1 MTPPYTVWHPNTQ
14 MGEWDGWDRIV
25 RGEGMWLVDSEG
37 HRMMDAVASMW
48 CNVWGHSEPQLV
60 EALIQQA
67 ETLQHSPLFNLT
79 HEPAE
84 RLAGYLAG
92 ICPGMEGV
100 FYSDNGSTA
109 MEAAIK
115 MAVQYWGNQG
125 SPERNQLV
133 GLQNGY
139 HGDTIG
145 AMSVGYSPGFFGRFE
160 GMVAGYDQLAMPPA
174 GAEPELWDRY
184 LGRMAERLEEDGTLA
199 ALVMESGA
207 QVAGGAIIYP
217 DGFQSSISEICRRT
231 ETLLVA
237 DEVATGLGRLGG
249 MAEYARQSSK
259 PDIVAYGKMLTGGY
273 LPMAATLAT
282 GRVQD
287 AFLGSFG
294 EKRHLFHGHTFTGNP
309 LASAV
314 AARNLELYQERRLIE
329 RVGVTSKRMGELLGD
344 VSSIGA
350 VKEVRHSGMLAGIVL
365 DESWSPPGG
374 ASANRFIYQIG
385 RRNGVY
391 LRTLDN
397 IILVVPPLAISEED
411 LAEMIS
417 RVVATIG
424 DIQPLA
430 G

>member
-1 MTPPYTVWHPNTQ
+1 MTSSHTVWHPNTQ
-14 MGEWDGWDRIV
+14 MSEWDGWDRIV
-25 RGEGMWLVDSEG
+25 RGEGMWLVDSKG

-48 CNVWGHSEPQLV
+48 CNVWGHSEQQLI
-60 EALIQQA
+60 EALIRQA

-84 RLAGYLAG
+84 RLAGYLVD
-92 ICPGMEGV
+92 ICAEMEGV

-109 MEAAIK
+109 MEAAFK
-115 MAVQYWGNQG
+115 MAVQYWSNQG
-125 SPERNQLV
+125 SPEKSRLV

-139 HGDTIG
+139 HGDTLG

-160 GMVAGYDQLAMPPA
+160 RMVAGYDQVAMPPT
-174 GAEPELWDRY
+174 GAEPELWDRC
-184 LGRMAERLEEDGTLA
+184 LEKMAERLEGGGTPA

-217 DGFQSSISEICRRT
+217 DGFQRKVSEICRRT
-231 ETLLVA
+231 DTLLVA

-249 MAEYARQSSK
+249 MAEYVRQSSK

-282 GRVQD
+282 GRVQE
-287 AFLGSFG
+287 AFLGSFD

-309 LASAV
+309 LAAAV
-314 AARNLELYQERRLIE
+314 AARNLELYEERRLIN
-329 RVGVTSKRMGELLGD
+329 RVGIASKRFGELLGD
-344 VSSIGA
+344 VSSISI
-350 VKEVRHSGMLAGIVL
+350 VEEVRHSGMLAGIVL
-365 DESWSPPGG
+365 EESWSPPGG
-374 ASANRFIYQIG
+374 ASINHYIYQIG

-391 LRTLDN
+391 LRTLGN
-397 IILVVPPLAISEED
+397 IILVVPPLAISDED
-411 LAEMIS
+411 LAEMIA

-424 DIQPLA
+424 DIQILV

>member
-1 MTPPYTVWHPNTQ
+1 MTSSHTVWHPNTQ
-14 MGEWDGWDRIV
+14 MSEWDGWDRIV

-37 HRMMDAVASMW
+37 RRMMDAVASMW
-48 CNVWGHSEPQLV
+48 CNVWGHSEPQLI
-60 EALIQQA
+60 EALVRQA

-84 RLAGYLAG
+84 RLAGYLVD
-92 ICPGMEGV
+92 ICAEMEGV

-109 MEAAIK
+109 MEAAFK
-115 MAVQYWGNQG
+115 MAVQYWSNQG
-125 SPERNQLV
+125 SPEKSRLV

-139 HGDTIG
+139 HGDTLG
-145 AMSVGYSPGFFGRFE
+145 AMSVGYSQGFFGRFE
-160 GMVAGYDQLAMPPA
+160 GMVAGYDQMAMPPA
-174 GAEPELWDRY
+174 GAEPESWDRCVEE
-184 LGRMAERLEEDGTLA
+184 MAGRLEGDGTLA

-217 DGFQSSISEICRRT
+217 DGFQRRVSEICRRT

-249 MAEYARQSSK
+249 MAEYVRQSSK

-282 GRVQD
+282 GRIQE
-287 AFLGSFG
+287 AFLGRFEDG
-294 EKRHLFHGHTFTGNP
+294 RHLFHGHTFTGNP
-309 LASAV
+309 LAAAV
-314 AARNLELYQERRLIE
+314 AARNLELYGERRLIDK
-329 RVGVTSKRMGELLGD
+329 VGRTSRAFEELLGD
-344 VSSIGA
+344 VRAVGI

-374 ASANRFIYQIG
+374 VSANRFIYQAG
-385 RRNGVY
+385 RQNGVY
-391 LRTLDN
+391 LRTLGN

-417 RVVATIG
+417 RVVATIC
-424 DIQPLA
+424 DI
-430 G
+430 

>member
-1 MTPPYTVWHPNTQ
+1 MTARYTVWHPNTQ

-25 RGEGMWLVDSEG
+25 RGDGMWLIDSEG

-48 CNVWGHSEPQLV
+48 CNVWGHSEPQLI
-60 EALIQQA
+60 EALARQA
-67 ETLQHSPLFNLT
+67 ETLQHSPMFNLT

-84 RLAGYLAG
+84 RLAGYLAD

-109 MEAAIK
+109 MEAAFK
-115 MAVQYWGNQG
+115 MAVQYWSNQG
-125 SPERNQLV
+125 SPERSRLV

-139 HGDTIG
+139 HGDTLG

-160 GMVAGYDQLAMPPA
+160 RMVAGYDQIAMPSA
-174 GAEPELWDRY
+174 SAEPELWDRC
-184 LGRMAERLEEDGTLA
+184 LEEMAGRLEGDGALA

-217 DGFQSSISEICRRT
+217 DGFQRRVSDICHRT

-259 PDIVAYGKMLTGGY
+259 PDIASYGKMLTGGY

-282 GRVQD
+282 GRVQE
-287 AFLGSFG
+287 AFLGRF
-294 EKRHLFHGHTFTGNP
+294 EDDRHLFHGHTFTGNP
-309 LASAV
+309 LAAAV
-314 AARNLELYQERRLIE
+314 AARNLELYEERRLMDKVS
-329 RVGVTSKRMGELLGD
+329 RTSRAFEELLGD
-344 VSSIGA
+344 VRTIDM
-350 VKEVRHSGMLAGIVL
+350 VEEVRHSGMLAGIVL
-365 DESWSPPGG
+365 DGTWSPPDGM
-374 ASANRFIYQIG
+374 SANRFIYQVG

-391 LRTLDN
+391 LRTLGG
-397 IILVVPPLAISEED
+397 IILVVPPLAISDED
-411 LAEMIS
+411 LAEMIA

-424 DIQPLA
+424 DIQSLA